1 VDLTGNPTVK
11 CRYSMRFLVD
21 GRLYAL
27 RWYSV
32 DRIGMAL
39 GVARAVVG
47 AHVLSEALFSCFE
60 FCADGF
66 VDDTD
71 DGRVLVG
78 SYIVGGAVGGPVGMA
93 WRIASG

>member
-1 VDLTGNPTVK
+1 
-11 CRYSMRFLVD
+11 VD

-32 DRIGMAL
+32 DHV
-39 GVARAVVG
+39 GVSLEVAQAVVG
-47 AHVLSEALFSCFE
+47 ARVLSEALFSCFE
-60 FCADGF
+60 FCADWF

-71 DGRVLVG
+71 DGQVVVG
-78 SYIVGGAVGGPVGMA
+78 SYIVGGAVGGPVGTA

>member
-1 VDLTGNPTVK
+1 
-11 CRYSMRFLVD
+11 
-21 GRLYAL
+21 
-27 RWYSV
+27 V
-32 DRIGMAL
+32 DRVGVAL

-71 DGRVLVG
+71 NGQVVMGL
-78 SYIVGGAVGGPVGMA
+78 YIVGGAVGGPVGTA
-93 WRIASG
+93 W